1 MRVWID
7 AAAAAPD
14 SQVFGMSTVERH
26 ARAARRAG
34 IAPHDVLVDGGARGA
49 DHARALLGRELAGQ
63 GFTIVAGDG
72 DVAQRL
78 RTALERSAT
87 PLIAVSGDCVAD
99 PRLLA
104 ELARE
109 AGSVVVTDSATV
121 PRALPEAWSRVY
133 GGWTARGDGR
143 TSVLRLEPGVELP
156 PASTVNALGAALLAS
171 GRTRHFDASGRDQ
184 HLAMQRRDVPF
195 WIRNVGGDANRG
207 DVERFLFDA
216 SYKGSTDVF
225 TRYVF
230 PYVVWP
236 MVQHATR
243 LRIRPN
249 TISAVSVVATLAAVP
264 CFAYGW
270 WVLGLVLA
278 WTMCVLDSV
287 DGKVARLTF
296 SDSRLGEL
304 LDHGLD
310 IVHPPIWYLAWAIG
324 LSGLPPVAAL
334 LDGRMLAVPI
344 FQAALLMLALYV
356 ADRLVLAVYKARYR
370 RGLHGHSPLDAQV
383 RSFISRRNINL
394 PFFTVALLAG
404 LAVPAFYLIV
414 AWQLLTVL
422 WHAARTAWILA
433 RRELPQAAA

>member
-14 SQVFGMSTVERH
+14 SQVFGMSAVERH

-34 IAPHDVLVDGGARGA
+34 YAPPDIVVDGGALGSEHARTLLGA
-49 DHARALLGRELAGQ
+49 DLAGQ
-63 GFTIVAGDG
+63 GFTILAGKG
-72 DVAQRL
+72 DAAQRL
-78 RTALERSAT
+78 RAVLDRAAT

-109 AGSVVVTDSATV
+109 AGNVVVTDSSTV
-121 PRALPEAWSRVY
+121 PRALPEAWSRIF
-133 GGWTARGDGR
+133 GGWTATGDGR
-143 TSVLRLEPGVELP
+143 TCVLRLEAGTELP
-156 PASTVNALGAALLAS
+156 AAASVTALGAALLAC

-195 WIRNVGGDANRG
+195 WIRRVGDDASRG

-236 MVQHATR
+236 MVQRATA

-249 TISAVSVVATLAAVP
+249 AISGVSVVATLAAVP
-264 CFAYGW
+264 CFALGW

-296 SDSRLGEL
+296 SDSRIGEV

-310 IVHPPIWYLAWAIG
+310 IVHPPIWYLAWAVG

-334 LDGRMLAVPI
+334 LDGRMMAVPI
-344 FQAALLMLALYV
+344 FQAALVMLALYV
-356 ADRLVLAVYKARYR
+356 ADRLVLAIYKARYR
-370 RGLHGHSPLDAQV
+370 RGLHGHAPLDAQL

-394 PFFTVALLAG
+394 PLFTVALVAG

-414 AWQLLTVL
+414 LWQLLTVL
-422 WHAARTAWILA
+422 WHAGRTAWILA
-433 RRELPQAAA
+433 RREMPQPAA